1 MKTDWCK
8 GSGAKGWRLRN
19 RPGFDRCPRCG
30 AIFQKS
36 TKGRETLPLHREG
49 ETEPRIKS
57 NPREGKPP
65 IPAEFTVAYLLG
77 QNTKLRKGQAK
88 GWVAYGLELAP
99 GDLSGTEM
107 CPWRTPGCTAVC
119 LFTAGRGV
127 MRGVSAA
134 RMKRTK
140 WLLADRQGFLRRLV
154 WEAESRLR
162 SAKRTGKKLAIR
174 LNVFSDLSWERI
186 PVIRGGVSYPNMML
200 AFPEVQF
207 FDYTKGITRAL
218 KATPAL
224 RELSNYHLTFS
235 LAETEKSR
243 QEAARA
249 LAAGVGVT
257 AVFSKL
263 PETYLGRPVIN
274 GDEDDLRFLDPPG
287 VVIGLRPKG
296 KASKDVSGFKVNPT
310 RKSGA
315 GCTVGPIINPEGHP
329 EGRRIGGYSFG
340 LLWRRG
346 TDKGKGTFK
355 SIEDALAWCDLYNC
369 DWGMVDDGIRAV
381 AFYPEDYKRHQH
393 EWEWDNIEN
402 IYHCRLC
409 PKIKLYE
416 NPGARDIPQDVI
428 RR

>member
-1 MKTDWCK
+1 MK
-8 GSGAKGWRLRN
+8 
-19 RPGFDRCPRCG
+19 
-30 AIFQKS
+30 
-36 TKGRETLPLHREG
+36 
-49 ETEPRIKS
+49 
-57 NPREGKPP
+57 KPP
-65 IPAEFTVAYLLG
+65 IPAEFKVAYLLG

-119 LFTAGRGV
+119 LFTAGRDV

-134 RMKRTK
+134 RIKRTR
-140 WLLADRQGFLRRLV
+140 WLIADRQGFLRRLV

-162 SAKRTGKKLAIR
+162 SAKRTGKKLALR

-186 PVIRGGVSYPNMML
+186 PVVRGGTEYPNMML

-224 RELSNYHLTFS
+224 RGLSNYHLTFS

-257 AVFSKL
+257 ALFSKI
-263 PETYLGRPVIN
+263 PAMYMGRLVIN

-287 VVIGLRPKG
+287 VVIALKPKG
-296 KASKDVSGFKVNPT
+296 KASKDVSGFKVNPKT
-310 RKSGA
+310 KNGA
-315 GCTVGPIINPEGHP
+315 GCTLGPIIDLQNHKDY
-329 EGRRIGGYSFG
+329 GRH
-340 LLWRRG
+340 
-346 TDKGKGTFK
+346 
-355 SIEDALAWCDLYNC
+355 E
-369 DWGMVDDGIRAV
+369 
-381 AFYPEDYKRHQH
+381 H
-393 EWEWDNIEN
+393 EWDWDKIEN
-402 IYHCRLC
+402 LYRCWKC
-409 PKIKLYE
+409 GKVKLYE
-416 NPGARDIPQDVI
+416 
-428 RR
+428 